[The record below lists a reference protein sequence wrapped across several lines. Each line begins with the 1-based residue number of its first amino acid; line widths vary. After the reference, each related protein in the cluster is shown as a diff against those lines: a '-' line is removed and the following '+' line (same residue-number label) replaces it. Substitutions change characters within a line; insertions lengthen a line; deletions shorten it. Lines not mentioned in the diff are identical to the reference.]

1 MNHGFIPATLTFDDV
16 TNKARRAEDRAVERA
31 VNEIQNKLIQA
42 FGLRDKATNEV
53 IKELLDRVSKS
64 RGELLS
70 KQKMYFREETQTF
83 VSAIPIGD
91 VNDWFEEILRDL

>member
-1 MNHGFIPATLTFDDV
+1 MFNTTKDDNITRVKDLAV
-16 TNKARRAEDRAVERA
+16 TEAVEK
-31 VNEIQNKLIQA
+31 VQDKLIQA

-53 IKELLDRVSKS
+53 IKKFFDRVSKS

-83 VSAIPIGD
+83 VSAIPVGD